1 MPAPP
6 LRGPAGY
13 SSALDDI
20 ILWAVAALGAVGAA
34 VWGGAQLA
42 ALLWYQVSAES
53 PSTNT
58 KPSIGV
64 RSSPRVGQRPGPQRL
79 RCRRR
84 IRSGTFSAMNL
95 RLRPK
100 GRQAVG
106 QWPSTDPA
114 EVFLQ
119 ALAQRIAVEDDP
131 EMRSRLEKLLD
142 SAGQV
147 GKGVATGI
155 ITAVVQQVS
164 GLG

>member
-1 MPAPP
+1 
-6 LRGPAGY
+6 
-13 SSALDDI
+13 
-20 ILWAVAALGAVGAA
+20 
-34 VWGGAQLA
+34 
-42 ALLWYQVSAES
+42 
-53 PSTNT
+53 
-58 KPSIGV
+58 
-64 RSSPRVGQRPGPQRL
+64 
-79 RCRRR
+79 
-84 IRSGTFSAMNL
+84 MNL